1 MIRTLHEVSDLSLTS
16 LSYAARPYA
25 ADTLTE
31 SQLPS
36 REVTDDERELFDDL
50 EDHYEKEGNKK
61 LKDKV
66 GNKPKKKEE
75 DPFADTPDDG
85 GDAGGDDAGGEDDLD
100 MEDF

>member
-1 MIRTLHEVSDLSLTS
+1 MIRTLSEVSGLSLTS

-31 SQLPS
+31 SQLAS
-36 REVTDDERELFDDL
+36 RDVTDDERELFDDL

-61 LKDKV
+61 LKDKL
-66 GNKPKKKEE
+66 GSKPKKKEE

-85 GDAGGDDAGGEDDLD
+85 DDGGDSGGEDDLD